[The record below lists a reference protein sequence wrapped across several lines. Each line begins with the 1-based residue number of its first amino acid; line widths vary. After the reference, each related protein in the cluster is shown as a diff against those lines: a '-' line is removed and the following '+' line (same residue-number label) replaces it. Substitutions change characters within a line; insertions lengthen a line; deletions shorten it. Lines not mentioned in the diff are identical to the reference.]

1 MDEDRLKRMA
11 MALKMLKPDDQI
23 EELLMNVGLSGR
35 DLLRFLEALAS
46 DFQVSILTLD
56 DVDDTKTRVFNLW
69 EQAFL
74 SKEAREFLL
83 SALHS
88 EVIIPSEMEQALA
101 VLFATSPGFAD
112 VEEICG
118 ILESIVE
125 DPKRI
130 AVLGPFD
137 QEIIH

>member
-1 MDEDRLKRMA
+1 MDENRLKRMA
-11 MALKMLKPDDQI
+11 MALKMLNPDDQF
-23 EELLMNVGLSGR
+23 EELLQSLGLSGH
-35 DLLRFLEALAS
+35 DLLRFLESLAL
-46 DFQVSILTLD
+46 DLQVSILTLD

-74 SKEAREFLL
+74 SGEAREFLL
-83 SALHS
+83 SALHN

-125 DPKRI
+125 DPKRM
-130 AVLGPFD
+130 AVLGRFD
-137 QEIIH
+137 QKFIH